1 MGNRKK
7 KIIDKNFQFRTVFSV
22 TSIALGFF
30 GIIILST
37 IIAML
42 ATEDRITSE
51 IKTLTS
57 TIKKENMIFSKY
69 LAYSRKTRTGPSNE
83 ATTNAMN
90 DHNKYMIVIE
100 DHTASLKKST
110 DTYFYLLVVTIVAS
124 IALGAVFYFFL
135 VRLTHR
141 ISGPVY
147 VMKRE
152 IQDMIDGK
160 EPGFRSLR
168 REDELKD
175 MHEKLEELWNKIR
188 EE

>member
-7 KIIDKNFQFRTVFSV
+7 KIIDKNFQLRTIFSV

-42 ATEDRITSE
+42 TTEDRITSE

-57 TIKKENMIFSKY
+57 TMKKESKIFSQY
-69 LAYSRKTRTGPSNE
+69 LAYSRKSRTGPSDE
-83 ATTNAMN
+83 TTTKAMN
-90 DHNKYMIVIE
+90 DHNTYMIVIE
-100 DHTASLKKST
+100 DHTASLRKST
-110 DTYFYLLVVTIVAS
+110 DTYFYLMVVTIVAS
-124 IALGAVFYFFL
+124 IALGTIYYFFL

-141 ISGPVY
+141 IAGPVY
-147 VMKRE
+147 VMKRD

-160 EPGFRSLR
+160 EPEFRSLR
-168 REDELKD
+168 HEDELKD
-175 MHEKLEELWNKIR
+175 MHEKLEELWEKIR
-188 EE
+188 KQ

>member
-7 KIIDKNFQFRTVFSV
+7 KIIDRSFQLRTIFSV

-37 IIAML
+37 IIIML

-51 IKTLTS
+51 IKTLTI
-57 TIKKENMIFSKY
+57 TMKKEHKIFAKY
-69 LAYSRKTRTGPSNE
+69 LAYSRKTRTGPSDD
-83 ATTNAMN
+83 AITNAMN

-100 DHTASLKKST
+100 DHTARLRQSM
-110 DTYFYLLVVTIVAS
+110 DTYFYLLAIAIAAS
-124 IALGAVFYFFL
+124 IALGAVYYFFL

-147 VMKRE
+147 VM
-152 IQDMIDGK
+152 
-160 EPGFRSLR
+160 
-168 REDELKD
+168 
-175 MHEKLEELWNKIR
+175 
-188 EE
+188 